1 MGMDDRVRTNP
12 TQTLTI
18 RAFAAA
24 ACPESLQGLSEAD
37 AEVALE
43 DAERRGME
51 LARRLG
57 VDRADRRLPVYIWE
71 IIFADSAP

>member
-1 MGMDDRVRTNP
+1 MVDRVRTNP
-12 TQTLTI
+12 TQTLTVKD
-18 RAFAAA
+18 FAAA
-24 ACPESLQGLSEAD
+24 ARPESLRGLSDAE

-57 VDRADRRLPVYIWE
+57 VDRADRRLPVYIWA
-71 IIFADSAP
+71 IIFSQAPP